1 MHSRT
6 KYIAAIIA
14 LLPVA
19 IAGLSLSGFLV
30 LTLLGQHAQVQLL
43 TYWRYWQVVDQPAW
57 YPYALKI
64 KLAGIGGFG
73 LPVLL
78 YFMMLY
84 VMLRTKTQDL
94 YGNARFARRGDLSRN
109 DVLKNDPHGLIACR
123 FGRRFIRIGKSKHLL
138 LAASTR
144 GGKGVSVV
152 IPNLLEWRES
162 AVILDV
168 KREAWEKTAGQRAK
182 YGQVYLFDPFSD
194 DGSTHRWNPLWYVR
208 LDPNHRNGDIVAIA
222 ATLYKETNGENPFWP
237 AMGRK
242 TFVAACEYLF
252 DHYLHDKKAGLRET
266 MAANFPTLGSVYRL
280 LAGGSLKPGQSLQQF
295 LGKVLKQPMLGSHA
309 RIGLNNLVGLA
320 PETFTSAIETAL
332 APLNIFS
339 NPIVD
344 AATSANDFDLSKL
357 RKTIQSIYVGVSP
370 AKLIEAKGVLNLFFE
385 QAIKLNGRELPEH
398 NPDLK
403 YQCMF
408 MLDEFTALGRVDIVP
423 VAVGWVA
430 GYGIRIVIV
439 IQSIAQLESVYG
451 ADTARGLIT
460 NLGVRIVFTPRE
472 QRDAEEYSKMLGETT
487 VRRRQRTQSYGQ
499 GNSHSYTEVLDRRSL
514 MNPDEVKRLAPDKAI
529 VFIEGIGYP
538 ILADKIFYYKDSY
551 FKPML
556 LKAPQVPR
564 LVFCEGVVA

>member
-1 MHSRT
+1 MNSRT
-6 KYIAAIIA
+6 KFVVAVVA

-19 IAGLSLSGFLV
+19 VAGLSLSGFLV
-30 LTLLGQHAQVQLL
+30 LTLLGEHTQAQLL

-57 YPYALKI
+57 HPYALKI

-73 LPVLL
+73 LPALL
-78 YFMMLY
+78 YFMLVY
-84 VMLRTKTQDL
+84 ALLRTKVPAL
-94 YGNARFARRGDLSRN
+94 YGNARWAHSGDLSRH
-109 DVLKNDPHGLIACR
+109 DVLKDDPHGLIACR

-168 KREAWEKTAGQRAK
+168 KREAWEETAGQRAT
-182 YGQVYLFDPFSD
+182 YGAVYLFDPFSD

-222 ATLYKETNGENPFWP
+222 ATLYKDMSGDNPFWP
-237 AMGRK
+237 AIARK
-242 TFVAACEYLF
+242 TFVAACECLF
-252 DHYLHDKKAGLRET
+252 DKYVADQSVGFDTGL
-266 MAANFPTLGSVYRL
+266 PTLGSVYRL
-280 LAGGSLKPGQSLQQF
+280 LAGAHLKHGQSLQQY
-295 LGKVLKQPMLGSHA
+295 LSELLKQSMLGTHA
-309 RIGLNNLVGLA
+309 RTSLNNLVGLA

-344 AATSANDFDLSKL
+344 AATSGNDFDLSKL

-370 AKLIEAKGVLNLFFE
+370 AKLIEAKEVLNLFIE

-398 NPDLK
+398 NKELK

-408 MLDEFTALGRVDIVP
+408 MLDEFTALGRVEIVP

-499 GNSHSYTEVLDRRSL
+499 GNSGSHTEVLDRRPL
-514 MNPDEVKRLAPDKAI
+514 MNPDEVKGLAPDKAI
-529 VFIEGIGYP
+529 VFIEGVGYP
-538 ILADKIFYYKDSY
+538 ILADKIFYYKDRY
-551 FKPML
+551 FKKRL

-564 LVFCEGVVA
+564 LALGVA